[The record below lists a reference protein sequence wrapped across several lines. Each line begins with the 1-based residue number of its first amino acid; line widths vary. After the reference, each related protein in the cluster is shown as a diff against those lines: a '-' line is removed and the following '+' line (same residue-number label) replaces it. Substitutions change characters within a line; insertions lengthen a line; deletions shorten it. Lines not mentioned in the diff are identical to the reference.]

1 MTSLHSI
8 RARLTAL
15 AGRVPVPPTSWPEVV
30 FPIVETGP
38 TGPVITGT
46 LIHDEN
52 TPAGWREVPPDT
64 ETQNERMHT

>member
-1 MTSLHSI
+1 MASLHAL
-8 RARLTAL
+8 RARLDAL
-15 AGRVPVPPTSWPEVV
+15 AGRVPTPPSDWPEVV

-38 TGPVITGT
+38 TGPVITGR
-46 LIHDEN
+46 LVRDVN

>member
-1 MTSLHSI
+1 MTGLHSL

-15 AGRVPVPPTSWPEVV
+15 AAHVPTPPSAWPEVV

-46 LIHDEN
+46 LIRDAN

-64 ETQNERMHT
+64 ETQIAKGL